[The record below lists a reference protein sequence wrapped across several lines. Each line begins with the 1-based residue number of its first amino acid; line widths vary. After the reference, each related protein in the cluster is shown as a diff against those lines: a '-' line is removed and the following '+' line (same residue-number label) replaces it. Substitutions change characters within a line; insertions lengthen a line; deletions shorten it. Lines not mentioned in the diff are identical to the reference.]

1 MAETTE
7 KIAGLAVVIP
17 CHNAGPRLAP
27 VVAGALARAEKVIV
41 VDDGCTDGSTDGA
54 AEAGAEMLVFPVNRG
69 KGHALLAGIARA
81 LEHLET
87 RVVCTMDADGQHDPA
102 ELPGLLAAF
111 DAARADL
118 LIGRRT
124 FDTGSVPWRSRFG
137 NRATALVTRLLLG
150 RDLPD
155 TQCGYRLMSRGFAE
169 ALAGNLSGGR
179 YETEMEMIVYAVRA
193 GHTLASAPVRT
204 LYEPGNRSSHFR
216 KVRDSWLI
224 YARLL
229 RAVRR
234 FPRS

>member
-7 KIAGLAVVIP
+7 KIAGLSVVIP

-27 VVAGALARAEKVIV
+27 VVAGALAGAEKVIV
-41 VDDGCTDGSTDGA
+41 VDDGCTDASMTGV
-54 AEAGAEMLVFPVNRG
+54 AESGAEVLVFAENRG
-69 KGHALLAGIARA
+69 KGHALLAGIGRA
-81 LEHLET
+81 LEHPGT

-102 ELPGLLAAF
+102 ELPGLVAAF
-111 DAARADL
+111 DAAGAEL

-124 FDTGSVPWRSRFG
+124 FDAGSVPWRSRFG
-137 NRATALVTRLLLG
+137 NRCTAAVTRLLLG

-169 ALAGNLSGGR
+169 ALAVNVSGGR
-179 YETEMEMIVYAVRA
+179 YETEMEMIVFAVRA
-193 GHTLASAPVRT
+193 GHALASAPVRT

-224 YARLL
+224 YSRLFRSVAR
-229 RAVRR
+229 
-234 FPRS
+234 F